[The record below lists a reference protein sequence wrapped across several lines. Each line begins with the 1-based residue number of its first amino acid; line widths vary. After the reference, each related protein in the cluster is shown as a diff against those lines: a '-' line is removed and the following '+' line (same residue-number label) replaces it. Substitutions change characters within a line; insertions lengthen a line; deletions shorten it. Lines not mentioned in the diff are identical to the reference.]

1 MVNSGAF
8 IRMGLPE
15 RRDLLKATAKAAA
28 PAGDSVFKKI
38 LIANRGEIACRIIK
52 TARRMGIATVAVY
65 SDADKDALH
74 VEMADEAVRIGLAP
88 PAQSYLRADA
98 ILEAAHATGA
108 EAIHPGYGFLS
119 ERQAFAEA
127 VTKAN
132 GLTFI
137 GPSPEAIAAVGD
149 KIQSKKLAHAVKV
162 ATIPGFVGEIVDLAH
177 ARHIVAEI
185 GYPVIV
191 KSSAGGGGKGL
202 RIVRAESELAQAIH
216 ASHNETQA
224 SFGDDRLF
232 IEKYFSETRHIEIQ
246 VIGDKHGSVVTL
258 GERECSIQRR
268 HQKVVEETPS
278 PLMDAKM
285 RSAMGEQAVALAKA
299 AGYDSAGTVE
309 FIVDKNREFYFLE
322 MNARLQVEHT
332 ITEIVTGL
340 DLVELMIRVAAGEKL
355 PLAQSDVKP
364 QGWAIEARVYAE
376 DPHRG
381 FLPSSGRLVSYR
393 MPPEGARGDAALRID
408 TGVQE
413 GAEIS
418 VHYDPMIAK
427 VCTHAPTRKA
437 AIDAL
442 ADALDEFAISGIRH
456 NIAFLGAIMH
466 NQRFREGRLSTAFI
480 AEEFPHGFRGRPLD
494 AAAKRR
500 FVAGGVAAE
509 LARSKRASGISGTL
523 NGPHRAGS
531 AFIATLDGEKF
542 AIADATLHE
551 GKFFAR
557 IDGENYAAAT
567 DWRPGQ
573 PILHLREKEREY
585 AMQIVRSA
593 GGCQISQG
601 GMQAFVCVR
610 SLKAAELALLMS
622 KKTAADKSKLL
633 LCPMPGLVV
642 SIQVETGQ
650 PVKAGE
656 PLAVV
661 EAMKME
667 NVLIAERGGTIGR
680 IKVKK
685 GDHLALNDV
694 ILEFA

>member
-1 MVNSGAF
+1 M
-8 IRMGLPE
+8 
-15 RRDLLKATAKAAA
+15 
-28 PAGDSVFKKI
+28 FKKI

-65 SDADKDALH
+65 SDVDRDALH
-74 VEMADEAVRIGLAP
+74 VEMADEAVRIGPAP
-88 PAQSYLRADA
+88 PAQSYLRAGA

-149 KIQSKKLAHAVKV
+149 KIQSKKLAQSVKV
-162 ATIPGFVGEIVDLAH
+162 STIPGFVGEIVDLAH
-177 ARHIVAEI
+177 ARQIVEEI

-202 RIVRAESELAQAIH
+202 RVVRAEKELLQAIH
-216 ASHNETQA
+216 SSHNEAQA

-232 IEKYFSETRHIEIQ
+232 IEKFFPETRHIEIQ
-246 VIGDKHGSVVTL
+246 VMGDKHGNVVTL

-268 HQKVVEETPS
+268 HQKVIEETPS
-278 PLMDAKM
+278 LLLDAKM
-285 RSAMGEQAVALAKA
+285 RTAMGEQAVALAKA

-309 FIVDKNREFYFLE
+309 FIVDKNRNFYFLE

-332 ITEIVTGL
+332 VTEMVTGL

-355 PLAQSDVKP
+355 PFAQSDVKP
-364 QGWAIEARVYAE
+364 HGWAVEARIYAE
-376 DPHRG
+376 DPYRN
-381 FLPSSGRLVSYR
+381 FLPSSGRLVRYR
-393 MPPEGARGDAALRID
+393 TPPEGVRGDVALRID
-408 TGVQE
+408 TGVHE

-418 VHYDPMIAK
+418 IHYDPMIAK
-427 VCTHAPTRKA
+427 VCTRAPTREA
-437 AIDAL
+437 AIEAL
-442 ADALDEFAISGIRH
+442 SDALDEIAIGGIRH
-456 NIAFLGAIMH
+456 NIAFLSAIMH
-466 NQRFREGRLSTAFI
+466 NPRFREGRLSTAFI
-480 AEEFPHGFRGRPLD
+480 VEEFSHGLRGRQLD

-500 FVAGGVAAE
+500 FVAASVAAE
-509 LARSKRASGISGTL
+509 LARSKRASAITGTL
-523 NGPHRAGS
+523 NGPHLAGS
-531 AFIATLDGEKF
+531 SFVATLDGEKF
-542 AIADATLHE
+542 AIADAYLHE
-551 GKFFAR
+551 GKFFAH
-557 IDGENYAAAT
+557 INGENYAAAT

-585 AMQIVRSA
+585 AIQIVRSA
-593 GGCQISQG
+593 GGCQVSQG
-601 GMQAFVCVR
+601 GMRAFVCVR
-610 SLKAAELALLMS
+610 SLKAAELAMLMS
-622 KKTAADKSKLL
+622 KKAAADTSKLL
-633 LCPMPGLVV
+633 RCPMPGLVV
-642 SIQVETGQ
+642 SIHVDIGQ
-650 PVKAGE
+650 PVKTGE

-667 NVLIAERGGTIGR
+667 NVLIAERDGTIGR
-680 IKVKK
+680 INVKK
-685 GDHLALNDV
+685 GDNLALNDV